1 LLFVDFG
8 SVCGLHA
15 LVARD
20 KRATFRFKCTFV
32 EHDQLLAAGHVSAL
46 FSGEA
51 GENRMARSAR
61 IAAADFSASEREDA
75 MAEVRQLI
83 TDLRDAA
90 QDGRALAR
98 RYADVLTSVV
108 DEYCLE
114 FEKRAEAALA
124 RLETVE

>member
-1 LLFVDFG
+1 LNMITSSPQVMSTPF
-8 SVCGLHA
+8 
-15 LVARD
+15 
-20 KRATFRFKCTFV
+20 
-32 EHDQLLAAGHVSAL
+32 

-51 GENRMARSAR
+51 GESRMARSAP

-98 RYADVLTSVV
+98 RYADVLTNVV
-108 DEYCLE
+108 DEYCTE